1 MDRKRR
7 FFAVW
12 NPPPDLMVSPS
23 GRQDELAEVEF
34 EMTAALAQALEGRA
48 TTSQI
53 LDHCRR
59 VANLACAI
67 GALVDLSPDE
77 DERLRRAAQLHEIG
91 MVGVPG
97 DLLVKR
103 SKLSPE
109 ELSRVRAQARVGAEI
124 VRSSHDFATAR
135 LIEWQYEDYIE
146 IRQATVDSREVLLS
160 GLLRVAD
167 VHDAMTAPRPYQP
180 PLPESQWRQVLQLG
194 SGSKFHPAAVY
205 ALFRWADGSRSH

>member
-7 FFAVW
+7 FFALW
-12 NPPPDLMVSPS
+12 KPPPDLMISPT
-23 GRQDELAEVEF
+23 GPKEELAEIEF
-34 EMTAALAQALEGRA
+34 EMTSALAQALEGRA

-53 LDHCRR
+53 VEHCRR
-59 VANLACAI
+59 VSKLACAI
-67 GALVDLSPDE
+67 GALVELRPDE
-77 DERLRRAAQLHEIG
+77 EERLRRAAQLHEIG

-103 SKLSPE
+103 TKLSAD
-109 ELSRVRAQARVGAEI
+109 ELARVRAQARVGAEI
-124 VRSSHDFATAR
+124 VRASHDFATAR
-135 LIEWQYEDYIE
+135 LIERQYDDYIA
-146 IRQATVDSREVLLS
+146 IRQTTVDSREVLLS

-167 VHDAMTAPRPYQP
+167 VYDAMTAPRPYQP
-180 PLPESQWRQVLQLG
+180 PLQESQWRQVLQLG